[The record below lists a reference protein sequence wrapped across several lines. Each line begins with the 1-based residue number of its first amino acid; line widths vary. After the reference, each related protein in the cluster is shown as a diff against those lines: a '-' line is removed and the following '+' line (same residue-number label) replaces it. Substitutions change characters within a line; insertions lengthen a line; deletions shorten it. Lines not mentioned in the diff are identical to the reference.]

1 VPHFELDGRRRR
13 SEARVIDVTVR
24 AASPDACSSTL
35 TGLQRIVTLPDTPM
49 WRRGSVMRIR
59 QAWLFGPA
67 AIVVAACAPAGPGA
81 DATGAPATV
90 TVTAAPQATDTAPS
104 SSSAPPSAEE
114 SSGPTDTLQSAFEE
128 VQSGVVRLEVA
139 GCGEG
144 SIGSGFT
151 VAPDLVATAAHVVD
165 GGQVIRVIQGTT
177 STAGHIIG
185 LDPGTDVAL
194 LRTVAPLDG
203 YTFTFSPE
211 RPRVGDGIAAI
222 GFPEGDPLS
231 FNAGTVNGLD
241 RKSVIDG
248 IPRHDLLEMD
258 AAVTHGSSGGPVITS
273 DGSVVGI
280 VDAVPSDVG
289 PGRRLA
295 VSGKIASSLI
305 AGWERL
311 PSPVTPPDC
320 STVVDEN
327 GNPVPAEDVP
337 TDAGMQAVATLDVY
351 FRAVN
356 GGDFPTALA
365 QLVHPPS
372 LAHFTAAVGSSQ
384 DRDIAYR
391 TLDKQGDEIVLWVTF
406 TSEQEAGR
414 GPRERPDETCTDWS
428 LDYSFVQQ
436 NGLWLIDSTRPHEG
450 TGSDPCTSG

>member
-1 VPHFELDGRRRR
+1 MR
-13 SEARVIDVTVR
+13 
-24 AASPDACSSTL
+24 
-35 TGLQRIVTLPDTPM
+35 TGS
-49 WRRGSVMRIR
+49 G
-59 QAWLFGPA
+59 WLLGPA
-67 AIVVAACAPAGPGA
+67 VIVCAACAPAGPGA
-81 DATGAPATV
+81 ADPTGAPATV
-90 TVTAAPQATDTAPS
+90 TVTAE
-104 SSSAPPSAEE
+104 PPSADPTGTP
-114 SSGPTDTLQSAFEE
+114 SGSPTPTASAGPTDTLQSAFEE

-139 GCGEG
+139 RCGG
-144 SIGSGFT
+144 AGVIGSGFA
-151 VAPDLVATAAHVVD
+151 VGPDMVATVAHVVD
-165 GGQVIRVIQGTT
+165 AGQVIRVIQGTT
-177 STAGHIIG
+177 STAGHVVG

-194 LRTVAPLDG
+194 LQTVAPLNG
-203 YTFTFSPE
+203 HTFTFSPE

-231 FNAGTVNGLD
+231 FNTGTVNGLD

-248 IPRHDLLEMD
+248 TPRHDLLEMD
-258 AAVTHGSSGGPVITS
+258 AAVTHGNSGGPVITS

-280 VDAVPSDVG
+280 VDAGPADAG

-295 VSGKIASSLI
+295 VSGTIASSLI
-305 AGWERL
+305 AGWEQL

-372 LAHFTAAVGSSQ
+372 LTHFTAAVGSSQ
-384 DRDIAYR
+384 DRDISYR
-391 TLDKQGDEIVLWVTF
+391 TLDRQGDEIVLWVTF

-428 LDYSFVQQ
+428 LDYSFVQK